1 MKFKEM
7 LSDVVNEWNVANEH
21 KHIGNIVNPFSGK
34 NVLIPKPTVMDKP
47 PILI

>member
-7 LSDVVNEWNVANEH
+7 LSDVLNEWNVTNEH

-34 NVLIPKPTVMDKP
+34 NVLIPKSTVMDKS